1 MTRDLTDAL
10 GPMFR
15 DGGWAPEIPMYS
27 YERPAYILWQA
38 IFTSMVEGG
47 ATQEQAIEW
56 LQSKDPRRALDG
68 SLGDSL
74 RSLGKAYGEG
84 WVSAFVYK
92 EQKS

>member
-1 MTRDLTDAL
+1 
-10 GPMFR
+10 
-15 DGGWAPEIPMYS
+15 
-27 YERPAYILWQA
+27 
-38 IFTSMVEGG
+38 MVEGG